1 MQNAN
6 PIRYINC
13 DTLTTDA
20 GWKTDS
26 LLSETFNHWESKDFI
41 LLLKKHKV
49 GKIDCEG
56 CEGVTAKIQF
66 YINKDGNIQSIN
78 ILQSNKCGSSFDE
91 KFKIDFVNSFSSLIF
106 PEILRNKCYQFYVG
120 RRLKC

>member
-1 MQNAN
+1 MKKIAILILFMLAFFNAKCQSDTLTQTS
-6 PIRYINC
+6 INC

-20 GWKTDS
+20 DWKTDS
-26 LLSETFNHWESKDFI
+26 LLSETFNRWESKDFI

-91 KFKIDFVNSFSSLIF
+91 KFKLDFINS
-106 PEILRNKCYQFYVG
+106 
-120 RRLKC
+120 